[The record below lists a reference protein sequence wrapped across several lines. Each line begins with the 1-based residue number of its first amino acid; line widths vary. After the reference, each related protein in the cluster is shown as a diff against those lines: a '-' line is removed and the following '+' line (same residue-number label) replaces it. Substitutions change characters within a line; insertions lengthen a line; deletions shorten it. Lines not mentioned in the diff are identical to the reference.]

1 MAADFK
7 HVHRVEQAREA
18 RLDKLREIETKSSGL
33 LHTLMKLRN
42 LEALDPFDQEK
53 IILSLEYAL
62 ISVVDKQLAD

>member
-7 HVHRVEQAREA
+7 HVHRIEQAREA
-18 RLDKLREIETKSSGL
+18 RLDKLREIENKTSGL
-33 LHTLMKLRN
+33 LHTLMKIRSN
-42 LEALDPFDQEK
+42 EPLDPFDSEK